1 MAGEPAAVRRPLP
14 PRPLP
19 ARPLPPRSEAPRVA
33 EGPAAVQ
40 VPAVR
45 SAVGVHRPSARARPD
60 PTGLRIAL
68 GFGGVAAASAL
79 VTSFL
84 APATPAIAVAD
95 TGAAVADPA
104 SVQHITQYVQL
115 QPGQTAPP
123 GAATATVPQ
132 PTPRVVTV
140 TTRQSGTKR

>member
-1 MAGEPAAVRRPLP
+1 MADASPAPRRPLP

-19 ARPLPPRSEAPRVA
+19 ARPADGGAPVHVPP
-33 EGPAAVQ
+33 
-40 VPAVR
+40 VR
-45 SAVGVHRPSARARPD
+45 SPVAAHRPGARARPD
-60 PTGLRIAL
+60 ATGLRVAL

-79 VTSFL
+79 ITSFL
-84 APATPAIAVAD
+84 APATAAVAVAD
-95 TGAAVADPA
+95 GAAAVADPG
-104 SVQHITQYVQL
+104 SVQHITRYVQL